1 MKIEGKF
8 ILKVAGTLTAISLV
22 VAALLGATNALT
34 EDKIAAINKANTEV
48 ALAAVVSS
56 PDCEFPPIEEIP
68 QAAIDAA
75 KTQSG
80 KLTEAYRVV
89 VNGED
94 AGYAF
99 KIVAGGS
106 QGDIEMIV
114 GVDADLAITGI
125 SGIGKSTLLKLL
137 LGVFPT
143 QDGSI
148 YLEMADGSHIPADKH
163 TRRLFAYVPQ
173 GNMLLSGTILDNLKF
188 INSNATDEE
197 VQRAVEIACADTFI
211 NELPQGLM
219 TVIGERGMGLSEGQV
234 QRLAIARSLLSKS
247 PVLLLDE
254 ATSAL
259 DEETEHRFLKN
270 LKALQNVTCIIVS
283 HKKAA
288 LRICNKHVRIED
300 CKIVSEERT
309 YDAD

>member
-125 SGIGKSTLLKLL
+125 SVVSHSETSGIGTKVVENKPNAAGTPVLDQFVGMSGAGTLAVGSNITAISGATVSTK
-137 LGVFPT
+137 GIT
-143 QDGSI
+143 MG
-148 YLEMADGSHIPADKH
+148 A
-163 TRRLFAYVPQ
+163 
-173 GNMLLSGTILDNLKF
+173 
-188 INSNATDEE
+188 NAALA
-197 VQRAVEIACADTFI
+197 AVE
-211 NELPQGLM
+211 
-219 TVIGERGMGLSEGQV
+219 
-234 QRLAIARSLLSKS
+234 
-247 PVLLLDE
+247 
-254 ATSAL
+254 AL
-259 DEETEHRFLKN
+259 G
-270 LKALQNVTCIIVS
+270 
-283 HKKAA
+283 
-288 LRICNKHVRIED
+288 
-300 CKIVSEERT
+300 
-309 YDAD
+309 